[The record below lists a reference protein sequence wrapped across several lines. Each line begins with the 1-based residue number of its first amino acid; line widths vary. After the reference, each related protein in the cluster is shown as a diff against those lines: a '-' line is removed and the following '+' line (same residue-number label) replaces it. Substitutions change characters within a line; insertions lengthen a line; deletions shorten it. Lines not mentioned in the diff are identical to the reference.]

1 MTTDTLYRV
10 GIVDDEK
17 LFISGIKMIIS
28 QHENISVDFTATNGK
43 DLLEYLKNSPHA
55 LDVVLLDLSMPVMDG
70 VEALQSIQQ
79 LPHYPRIIILSSH
92 YNAGII
98 SKMIRDGA
106 SAFLNKNEEP
116 QEVLNTVLN
125 VAEKGYHFNDYVFK
139 VLRERNM
146 TTPSGKTDHHSLSE
160 REDEILK
167 LICEE
172 YTNKEIGE
180 KLFIS
185 ARTVEGHRQNLLLKT
200 GAKNTA
206 GLIIYAIENQIYK
219 VRISRYH

>member
-1 MTTDTLYRV
+1 MTSDTLYRV

-17 LFISGIKMIIS
+17 LFISGIKLILS
-28 QHENISVDFTATNGK
+28 QHPNISVDFTAVNGK
-43 DLLEYLKNSPHA
+43 DLLEHLKNSPHM

-70 VEALQSIQQ
+70 VEALQSILQ

-116 QEVLNTVLN
+116 NEVLNTVLN
-125 VAEKGYHFNDYVFK
+125 VAEKGYHFNDFVFK
-139 VLRERNM
+139 VLRERNL
-146 TTPSGKTDHHSLSE
+146 TPPGKPDINILTE

-172 YTNKEIGE
+172 FTNKEIGE

-185 ARTVEGHRQNLLLKT
+185 ARTVEGHRQNLLLKI

-206 GLIIYAIENQIYK
+206 GLIIYAIEKQIYK
-219 VRISRYH
+219 VRISRYQ